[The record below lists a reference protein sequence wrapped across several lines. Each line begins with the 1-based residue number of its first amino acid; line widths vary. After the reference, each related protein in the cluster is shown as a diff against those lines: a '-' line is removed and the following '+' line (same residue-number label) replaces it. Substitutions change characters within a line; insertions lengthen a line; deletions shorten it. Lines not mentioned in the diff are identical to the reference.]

1 MGRGRGGGGPMSGDR
16 WTLDLVN
23 GLAGAMARGPV
34 VVESGKLTS
43 ATTTKL
49 WDCLATLRSLHW
61 ILTSTIPAL
70 SWVLLMWRWRQF
82 LPAWIQILRR
92 QGNSQLSLMRIMR
105 SPEEMARGR
114 GHGAAQHCAAPI
126 TISIITWCIASLR
139 NNNRIS
145 TNKHK
150 DNKNVKN
157 VIFSPPPNWI
167 MVDNSTVGL
176 NALKRMSNCSQCG
189 FFNQFCGL
197 MIVMD
202 KQGSAVTIISLLLTN
217 H

>member
-1 MGRGRGGGGPMSGDR
+1 MGRGRGGGGPVSGDR

-23 GLAGAMARGPV
+23 GLTMARGPV
-34 VVESGKLTS
+34 AVESGKLTS
-43 ATTTKL
+43 AATKL
-49 WDCLATLRSLHW
+49 WEWDCLATLRRLHW

-126 TISIITWCIASLR
+126 TISIISWCIASLY
-139 NNNRIS
+139 NNRIS

-150 DNKNVKN
+150 DNKNVRN
-157 VIFSPPPNWI
+157 VIFSPPPYWI
-167 MVDNSTVGL
+167 MLDNSTVGMT
-176 NALKRMSNCSQCG
+176 ALKRMSNCSQCG

-202 KQGSAVTIISLLLTN
+202 KQGTAVTIISLLLTN